1 MRRSV
6 RLQMIKVPASKIK
19 EIKYDGK
26 NLLFISTGFFD
37 IVIAVSGNPST
48 IKSVLALRENK
59 CMTICATMGIN
70 KIEVRLNDGPVPK
83 SVSME
88 DFKFMY
94 ASTKIRI
101 STNEILMHSEF
112 YGEIIDPTLS
122 ISLKEENGEL
132 VTILK

>member
-1 MRRSV
+1 
-6 RLQMIKVPASKIK
+6 MIKIAEIE

-37 IVIAVSGNPST
+37 IVIAISGDPST

-59 CMTICATMGIN
+59 CITICATMDIN

-88 DFKFMY
+88 DFEFMY
-94 ASTKIRI
+94 ASTKIKI

-122 ISLKEENGEL
+122 ISLEKEDGEL
-132 VTILK
+132 VSIIK